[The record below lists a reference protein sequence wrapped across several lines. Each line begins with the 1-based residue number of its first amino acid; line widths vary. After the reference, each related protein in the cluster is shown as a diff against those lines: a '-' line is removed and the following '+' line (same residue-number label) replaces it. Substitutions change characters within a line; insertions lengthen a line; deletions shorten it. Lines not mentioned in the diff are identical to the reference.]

1 MLSPYNVI
9 TYCHVF
15 FTHPS
20 VVVGHLE
27 RIYRLAPENSTE
39 KNGFVRVTYICSES
53 YWKQS
58 THSVGLFIELQ
69 IKEIQ
74 NRLDLQEKRVV
85 GFSEH
90 FFLFINMSL
99 VLAEPSL

>member
-39 KNGFVRVTYICSES
+39 KMALYVLLIYA
-53 YWKQS
+53 QS
-58 THSVGLFIELQ
+58 PIENNLH
-69 IKEIQ
+69 I
-74 NRLDLQEKRVV
+74 L
-85 GFSEH
+85 
-90 FFLFINMSL
+90 
-99 VLAEPSL
+99 